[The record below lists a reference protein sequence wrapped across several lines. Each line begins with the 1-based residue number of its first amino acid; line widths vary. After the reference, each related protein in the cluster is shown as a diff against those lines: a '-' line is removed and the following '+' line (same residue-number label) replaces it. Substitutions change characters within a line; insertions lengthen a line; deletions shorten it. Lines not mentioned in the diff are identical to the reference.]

1 MCIYQPSNRSSSP
14 PPKLSVLF
22 MNQTWVLLVMKAR
35 LGRLFFFMARV
46 CPAVQRFYGYNCEDK
61 KSPAVISFWLV
72 SKIMNFPGF
81 KWGLVR

>member
-1 MCIYQPSNRSSSP
+1 MGIYQPSNRNSSP

-61 KSPAVISFWLV
+61 KIANCHFLLACVQNNELSQF
-72 SKIMNFPGF
+72 
-81 KWGLVR
+81 